1 MLPTGEEWDK
11 MKQADVRTADKS
23 QLIDLCEVEI
33 NPDTALEE
41 RIASYLEK
49 VKNPYLVRIGDYAVK
64 FSYQESGEVIEKRL
78 LSYILET
85 TKIRY

>member
-33 NPDTALEE
+33 NPDTALELSLIHISE
-41 RIASYLEK
+41 PTR
-49 VKNPYLVRIGDYAVK
+49 PY
-64 FSYQESGEVIEKRL
+64 
-78 LSYILET
+78 
-85 TKIRY
+85 

>member
-33 NPDTALEE
+33 NPD
-41 RIASYLEK
+41 SYLEK
-49 VKNPYLVRIGDYAVK
+49 VKTPYLVRIGGYAVK
-64 FSYQESGEVIEKRL
+64 FSYQESGEGIEERL

>member
-49 VKNPYLVRIGDYAVK
+49 VKNP
-64 FSYQESGEVIEKRL
+64 
-78 LSYILET
+78 
-85 TKIRY
+85 